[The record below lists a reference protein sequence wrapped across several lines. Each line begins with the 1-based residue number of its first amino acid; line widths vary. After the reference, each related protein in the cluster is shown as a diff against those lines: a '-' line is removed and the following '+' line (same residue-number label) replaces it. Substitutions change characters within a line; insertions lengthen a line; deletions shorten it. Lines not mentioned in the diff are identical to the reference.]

1 MRQTSVNSKTFR
13 LNLKFKMAKKGKK
26 YRAALEKIE
35 PNKKY
40 TLEEGLAKV
49 KEVAFAKFDETV
61 ELTMWLGVDPRK
73 ADQMVRG
80 TVVLPNGLGGKTKVV
95 VVVAQGDKIR
105 EAEEAGADFAG
116 ADDIVDK
123 IKGGWLDF
131 DALIA
136 TPDMMGKIGAL
147 GKVLGP
153 RGLMPNPKTGT
164 VTMDVK
170 TAIEETKAGKVE
182 YRVDKTGVI
191 HSPVGKVSF
200 DDAKLAENTKVL
212 INAVMKAKPT
222 TAKGRYLKK
231 INLAATMSP
240 GVLLDELSFV

>member
-1 MRQTSVNSKTFR
+1 
-13 LNLKFKMAKKGKK
+13 MAKKGKK

-35 PNKKY
+35 PLRKY
-40 TLEEGLAKV
+40 TLEEAIAKV

-80 TVVLPNGLGGKTKVV
+80 TVVLPHGLGGKAKRVV
-95 VVVAQGDKIR
+95 VIAQGDKIR
-105 EAEEAGADFAG
+105 EAEEAGADVAG
-116 ADDIVDK
+116 GEDIVDR

-136 TPDMMGKIGAL
+136 TPDMMGKVGQL
-147 GKVLGP
+147 GKILGP

-170 TAIEETKAGKVE
+170 TAIQETKAGKVE

-191 HSPVGKVSF
+191 HAPVGKVSF
-200 DDAKLAENTKVL
+200 ENAKLQENTKVL
-212 INAVMKAKPT
+212 MDAVIKAKPQ
-222 TAKGRYLKK
+222 TAKGRYVKK
-231 INLAATMSP
+231 VNLAATMSP
-240 GVLLDELSFV
+240 GVLMDELALS

>member
-1 MRQTSVNSKTFR
+1 
-13 LNLKFKMAKKGKK
+13 MAKKGKK
-26 YRAALEKIE
+26 YRAALEKYE
-35 PNKKY
+35 PSKKY
-40 TLEEGLAKV
+40 TLADGIKTV
-49 KEVAFAKFDETV
+49 KEIAFAKFDETV

-80 TVVLPNGLGGKTKVV
+80 TVVLPNGLGGKEKFVV
-95 VVVAQGDKIR
+95 VIAQGEKVR
-105 EAEEAGADFAG
+105 EAEEAGADMAG
-116 ADDIVDK
+116 GDEIVDK

-136 TPDMMGKIGAL
+136 TPDMMGKVGQL

-170 TAIEETKAGKVE
+170 TAIQETKAGKVE

-191 HSPVGKVSF
+191 HAPVGKVSF
-200 DDAKLAENTKVL
+200 DAAKLTENTKVL
-212 INAVMKAKPT
+212 IDAVVKAKPST
-222 TAKGRYLKK
+222 SKGRYVKK
-231 INLAATMSP
+231 VNLAATMGP
-240 GVLLDELSFV
+240 GVLLDELTVI

>member
-1 MRQTSVNSKTFR
+1 
-13 LNLKFKMAKKGKK
+13 MAKQGKK
-26 YRAALEKIE
+26 YLAAKEKIE
-35 PNKKY
+35 PNKKH
-40 TLEEGLAKV
+40 TLEEGIAKV
-49 KEVAFAKFDETV
+49 KEVAFGKFDETV

-73 ADQMVRG
+73 ADQLVRG
-80 TVVLPNGLGGKTKVV
+80 TIVLPHGLGGKAKVV
-95 VVVAQGDKIR
+95 VVIAQGDKIK

-116 ADDIVDK
+116 GDELVNR

-131 DALIA
+131 DAVIA
-136 TPDMMGKIGAL
+136 TPDMMRSVGMLGKI
-147 GKVLGP
+147 LGP

-170 TAIEETKAGKVE
+170 TAIQETKAGKVE

-200 DDAKLAENTKVL
+200 ENANLMENTRVL

-240 GVLLDELSFV
+240 GVLLDELAYV

>member
-1 MRQTSVNSKTFR
+1 MKR
-13 LNLKFKMAKKGKK
+13 GKK
-26 YRAALEKIE
+26 YLVALEKVE
-35 PNKKY
+35 PNRRY
-40 TLEEGLAKV
+40 TLEEAVSKL
-49 KEVAFAKFDETV
+49 KEIAFAKFDETV

-73 ADQMVRG
+73 ADQLVRG
-80 TVVLPNGLGGKTKVV
+80 TIVLPHGLGGAAKKVV
-95 VVVAQGDKIR
+95 VIAQGDKIR
-105 EAEEAGADFAG
+105 EAQEAGADEAG
-116 ADDIVDK
+116 GDEIVDR
-123 IKGGWLDF
+123 IKGGWLEF

-136 TPDMMGKIGAL
+136 TPDMMGKVGQL
-147 GKVLGP
+147 GKILGP

-170 TAIEETKAGKVE
+170 TAIQETKAGKVE

-200 DDAKLAENTKVL
+200 EEGKLQENARVL
-212 INAVMKAKPT
+212 INAVMKAKPS

-240 GVLLDELSFV
+240 GVLLDELSYV